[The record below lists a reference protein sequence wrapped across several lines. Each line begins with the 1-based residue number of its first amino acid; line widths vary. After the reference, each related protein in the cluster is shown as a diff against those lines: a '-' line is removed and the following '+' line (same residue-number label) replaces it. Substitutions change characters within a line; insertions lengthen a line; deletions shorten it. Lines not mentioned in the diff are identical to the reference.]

1 MKFLDFTAKNLMII
15 ELNAQKSFQI
25 ERSNTEK
32 LIHMSDPN
40 KSL

>member
-1 MKFLDFTAKNLMII
+1 MKFLDFSAKNLMII

-32 LIHMSDPN
+32 WKHMSDPN